1 MVNQGFMLMIQFDEA
16 LKIIDKNV
24 QTIKKADLIPIEE
37 CRSRVLDKDYQS
49 KFNSPKFHKA
59 SMDGIVILKEDYFTQ
74 KEFRVSGEIKAGSKV
89 LKELSNGEAKLI
101 YTGGII
107 PGEKKKLVV
116 IMEDCIFSNNK
127 VKFKKDNTK
136 INNIRNKGCDFKQG
150 TVCLKKN
157 SALSARSI
165 SLASSMNLKKLK
177 VRSKPKIAIIITGDE
192 IRSKNNPNGEVLSS
206 NTVILTQLISLFGG
220 TVTQIKISEDSKEK
234 MIKNFKSL
242 KDFDLLVTT
251 GGLSVGKYDLV
262 KTSLKKIGLDYLFEK
277 ILMKPGKPITFGK
290 FKKNKFFLGLPGNP
304 VSCYIGAIF
313 FLKSIINKF
322 LGYNFKYLNSVSA
335 ISLNEIPKNNQLT
348 SINRLL
354 ITRKKKRSYFKFF
367 QNQDSSLQ
375 SILNAANGVII
386 RKPFSKKINKG
397 EVHEIFEFNDI

>member
-1 MVNQGFMLMIQFDEA
+1 MLMIQFDEA

-37 CRSRVLDKDYQS
+37 CGSRILDKDYQS
-49 KFNSPKFHKA
+49 KFNSPKFNKA

-116 IMEDCIFSNNK
+116 IMEDCIFFNNK

-313 FLKSIINKF
+313 FLKSIINRF

-354 ITRKKKRSYFKFF
+354 ITRKKKKSYFKFF

-397 EVHEIFEFNDI
+397 EVHEIFEFNGI